1 MKRKKVWLMA
11 GPPGS
16 GKSTYA
22 CQRVENDGAV
32 WCSRDI
38 VRFRIVSEDEEYF
51 SHEDEVFETWIAEIQ
66 YAIDNAPEGT
76 DIYADA
82 THLNERSRNKT
93 INALN
98 LKDCKL
104 CVINFYC
111 SLETCLMRN
120 RLRSGRAEVPTD
132 VVKKMWNAF
141 VPARDNK
148 KYHIIKNV

>member
-1 MKRKKVWLMA
+1 MA

-22 CQRVENDGAV
+22 RQRVENDGAV

-38 VRFRIVSEDEEYF
+38 VRFRLVGEDEEYF

-82 THLNERSRNKT
+82 THLNERSRDKT

-98 LKDCKL
+98 LKDCEL
-104 CVINFYC
+104 CVYNFYLP
-111 SLETCLMRN
+111 LENCLMRN
-120 RLRSGRAEVPTD
+120 NLRSGRARVPD
-132 VVKKMWNAF
+132 SVVKRMWFNF
-141 VPARDNK
+141 IPARDNK
-148 KYHIIKNV
+148 KYHIIENV